1 MLTTSRDR
9 WTARRMQ
16 TIVTN
21 LLTYIKLTVKM
32 PKHFSHFTD
41 TVKFTVKINDDKNKR
56 DLSLVLKIYME
67 FDDVTSAGKLFHV
80 CAAATGNTRS
90 PTVDSP
96 VGGTSNAEV
105 DDDRRRCPPG
115 IPATD

>member
-1 MLTTSRDR
+1 
-9 WTARRMQ
+9 
-16 TIVTN
+16 
-21 LLTYIKLTVKM
+21 M

-90 PTVDSP
+90 PTVDSR